1 MIDSMKNPV
10 EAVMRCAG
18 GNMIRKIRSSIL
30 VQLSYIVI
38 LILIVL
44 IGTFGIANN
53 YVDKVARQNA
63 NTLADSLLLQANSFL
78 SLYKDTM
85 RYNAAYI
92 CRFSLIDLLENHEL
106 AEGSAGEAILSSYYS
121 QICQN
126 NREIVSALI
135 FDSNMNKIASF
146 GKKVELPE
154 EQNYFRKE
162 EDLNVDWYLGEDNG
176 FYYAYYYPI
185 YSVIDEKG
193 DQIGMTVFIMDRWA
207 IAGGVKNIL
216 KDYSA
221 LLQLSDSTYLD
232 LACFRG
238 GIVPAGASVDALRS
252 NDSYVYREGDWQNG
266 IRIGVAVSVYANEG
280 GQDLISRL
288 LMVAC
293 ALTIILL
300 GIVIFYSY
308 FQLVR
313 PIREITAFINR
324 AIRNPNDRLHLGRK
338 DEIGVVADS
347 LDIMLDS
354 NQKMI
359 EEILQGKIRIYETQ
373 LARQRMEILAYRN
386 QINPHFLYN
395 TLSCM
400 RDMALIHDEDDI
412 AEMAMALSDIF
423 RYAVK
428 GSNIVSVRDEVIY
441 IGKYAKIIDYRFMGK
456 IRIEVNAPEEVMD
469 LPVIRLFLQP
479 LVENSVFHGLETSV
493 DPGSVSVNISKD
505 GEMLEFEVVDNGCG
519 MDAETLEKVRESM
532 KNPKSGTGIGL
543 SNIVQRLR
551 LFYEDDYS
559 FTIDSEEGKGT
570 VIRIQVPIHMK
581 TEEVR

>member
-1 MIDSMKNPV
+1 MIIFIEDV
-10 EAVMRCAG
+10 YRCAEG
-18 GNMIRKIRSSIL
+18 IMIRKIRSSIL
-30 VQLSYIVI
+30 AQLSYIVI
-38 LILIVL
+38 LILVVL
-44 IGTFGIANN
+44 VGTLGIAKN
-53 YVDKVARQNA
+53 YVDRVARQNA

-92 CRFSLIDLLENHEL
+92 CRFSLIDLLEKNEL

-154 EQNYFRKE
+154 KQRYFRTA

-185 YSVIDEKG
+185 YSVIDGKG

-221 LLQLSDSTYLD
+221 LIQLSDSNHLD
-232 LACFRG
+232 LARYRG
-238 GIVPAGASVDALRS
+238 GIVPSGATVDDLRS
-252 NDSYVYREGDWQNG
+252 NNNFVYREGDWQNG
-266 IRIGVAVSVYANEG
+266 IRIGVAVSVFANEG
-280 GQDLISRL
+280 GQNQIRRL
-288 LMVAC
+288 LLAAC
-293 ALTIILL
+293 ILTVILL
-300 GIVIFYSY
+300 GIVIFFTY

-313 PIREITAFINR
+313 PIREITSFINR
-324 AIRNPNDRLHLGRK
+324 AIRNPNDRLHLGRE

-347 LDIMLDS
+347 LDTMLDS
-354 NQKMI
+354 DQKMI

-581 TEEVR
+581 TEEGR